1 MLSAVLALALSGAP
15 AAPVPSAP
23 AAGDD
28 RVAVLSAMSAEL
40 ARSTERLRLQGYEA
54 PYFVSYQVKDLSRHE
69 LAGRY
74 GAIFEDTT
82 RRDRNLYVEVEL
94 PGLKMSDLELLVS
107 GGELTI
113 KGQRKEECE
122 GEDVTY
128 HRRERGTGE
137 FTRVVRLPV
146 PVEADKVEGAFK
158 AGVLTITLP
167 KSESARMRRIEV
179 RGE

>member
-1 MLSAVLALALSGAP
+1 MVTRLGN
-15 AAPVPSAP
+15 
-23 AAGDD
+23 G
-28 RVAVLSAMSAEL
+28 
-40 ARSTERLRLQGYEA
+40 ARSIERLRDEMDRLFAGVSEGLA
-54 PYFVSYQVKDLSRHE
+54 PW
-69 LAGRY
+69 AGLIS
-74 GAIFEDTT
+74 GSGFPALNMWED
-82 RRDRNLYVEVEL
+82 DRNLYVEAEL
-94 PGLKMSDLELLVS
+94 PGLRMDDLELLVS

-113 KGQRKEECE
+113 KGERKQESE

-167 KSESARMRRIEV
+167 KSESARMRRIENPPP
-179 RGE
+179 RRNRLA